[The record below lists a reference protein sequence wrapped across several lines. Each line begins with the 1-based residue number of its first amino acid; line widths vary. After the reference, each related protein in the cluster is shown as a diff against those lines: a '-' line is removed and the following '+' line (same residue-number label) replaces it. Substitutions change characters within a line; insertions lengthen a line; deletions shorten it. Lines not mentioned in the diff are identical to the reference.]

1 MWELLNEI
9 KTAIDAIP
17 EIDTVKIGAEKGIS
31 AKDTPA
37 VRIISEYSE
46 LDKRSRYHDQGA
58 LQIVLL
64 IDAKNDLESVY
75 QTSITLELKIRDALK
90 DIAMFNRIDYDQDS
104 VTVFKASILRYTFS
118 GIRNTLKECN
128 L

>member
-1 MWELLNEI
+1 MWDLLQEI
-9 KTAIDAIP
+9 KTALELISGI
-17 EIDTVKIGAEKGIS
+17 ETVKIGAEMGIS

-46 LDKRSRYHDQGA
+46 PSMFKYKDQGA

-64 IDAKNDLESVY
+64 MDLKNDLEQVY
-75 QTSITLELKIRDALK
+75 EDSITFELLIRDALK
-90 DIAMFNRIDYDQDS
+90 NIITFNRIDYDQDS
-104 VTVFKASILRYTFS
+104 VTVFKASILRFTFT
-118 GIRNTLKECN
+118 GIRNTLEECN